1 MQNEAHNMKYFV
13 YMLECADK
21 TLYTGWT
28 TDVEKRV
35 VAHNTSK
42 TGAKYTSARR
52 PVRLVH
58 VESFESKTKAMK
70 REYEIKQMS
79 REGKMKLIDNS
90 TV

>member
-1 MQNEAHNMKYFV
+1 MKYFV

-52 PVRLVH
+52 PVKVVY
-58 VESFESKTKAMK
+58 VEECLSRSEAMK
-70 REYEIKQMS
+70 REVEIKKLS
-79 REGKMKLIDNS
+79 RERKLALM
-90 TV
+90 

>member
-52 PVRLVH
+52 PVRLVY
-58 VESFESKTKAMK
+58 VEECLSRSEALM
-70 REYEIKQMS
+70 REAEIKKLS
-79 REGKMKLIDNS
+79 RERKLALM
-90 TV
+90 